1 MTEQVH
7 ISMTSDELRDL
18 MAQAVEQGLN
28 RAKVKKVFLRPTD
41 AARALGVAY
50 NTYKK
55 MMAVT
60 GRDHLYSDEVETL
73 KQEYYGLRN
82 RKQ

>member
-1 MTEQVH
+1 
-7 ISMTSDELRDL
+7 MTSDELRDL

-28 RAKVKKVFLRPTD
+28 RAKVKKGILRPFE
-41 AARALGVAY
+41 AARALGVSY

-55 MMAVT
+55 MMSVT

-73 KQEYYGLRN
+73 KQEYYELRN

>member
-1 MTEQVH
+1 
-7 ISMTSDELRDL
+7 MTSDELRDL

-28 RAKVKKVFLRPTD
+28 RANVKRAKVKKVFLRPTE

-73 KQEYYGLRN
+73 KKEYYGLRN

>member
-1 MTEQVH
+1 MLDV
-7 ISMTSDELRDL
+7 S
-18 MAQAVEQGLN
+18 
-28 RAKVKKVFLRPTD
+28 
-41 AARALGVAY
+41 Y

-60 GRDHLYSDEVETL
+60 GRDQLYSDEVETL
-73 KQEYYGLRN
+73 KKEYYGLRN